1 MLTRRKILSVR
12 VLAAG
17 MALGVLGGA
26 SVIAA
31 DNEAAAPANTG
42 LLPSNARAGECYA
55 KVMVPAVYKTI
66 EEKVVVAEAS
76 EKIEVIPAKYEW
88 TEVRVPVQQE
98 SEKMIAVPAAFETVK
113 EKVEVE
119 PARTVWRMGPGA
131 KDRIAN
137 DQTVLSA
144 LALGLPKTAT
154 PGQCYNE
161 FHQPAQYKTENE
173 KLLKTAASEKIITSE
188 PEFEWVEEKVLIKEA
203 SEKIIEVPAQYD
215 VLTEKVLE
223 SPAYTTWKKGR
234 GLNEKVD
241 HATGEIM
248 CLVEVPAKY
257 KTIEKRVLKSPVT
270 IKKVEIP
277 AEYKTVRVKKLS
289 KPAQEKREAIPAEYQ
304 TIEKRMKVSDAKL
317 SWTQAGVSG
326 EGKATGKTLCLAEI
340 PAKYETI
347 TKRVLKEKA
356 SIKKVEVPAT
366 IKTMRMSKLVT
377 PASEKR
383 IPIPAKYEIVPKRTK
398 VSSAK
403 LEWRP
408 VLCETNTTKA
418 LVTDIQRAL
427 QKAGFDPGTIDGVIG
442 SATLRAIDSYQ
453 RKNNLA
459 HGGLTLQTIEK
470 LGIKIGG

>member
-1 MLTRRKILSVR
+1 
-12 VLAAG
+12 
-17 MALGVLGGA
+17 
-26 SVIAA
+26 
-31 DNEAAAPANTG
+31 
-42 LLPSNARAGECYA
+42 
-55 KVMVPAVYKTI
+55 
-66 EEKVVVAEAS
+66 
-76 EKIEVIPAKYEW
+76 
-88 TEVRVPVQQE
+88 
-98 SEKMIAVPAAFETVK
+98 
-113 EKVEVE
+113 
-119 PARTVWRMGPGA
+119 
-131 KDRIAN
+131 
-137 DQTVLSA
+137 
-144 LALGLPKTAT
+144 
-154 PGQCYNE
+154 
-161 FHQPAQYKTENE
+161 
-173 KLLKTAASEKIITSE
+173 
-188 PEFEWVEEKVLIKEA
+188 
-203 SEKIIEVPAQYD
+203 

-277 AEYKTVRVKKLS
+277 AEYKTVRVKKLA

-317 SWTQAGVSG
+317 TWTQAGAAG
-326 EGKATGKTLCLAEI
+326 EGKATGMTLCLAEI

-347 TKRVLKEKA
+347 TKQVLKEKA
-356 SIKKVEVPAT
+356 SVKKVEVPAT

-408 VLCETNTTKA
+408 VLCETNTTKE

-470 LGIKIGG
+470 LGVKIGG

>member
-1 MLTRRKILSVR
+1 V
-12 VLAAG
+12 
-17 MALGVLGGA
+17 
-26 SVIAA
+26 
-31 DNEAAAPANTG
+31 
-42 LLPSNARAGECYA
+42 
-55 KVMVPAVYKTI
+55 
-66 EEKVVVAEAS
+66 
-76 EKIEVIPAKYEW
+76 PAKYG
-88 TEVRVPVQQE
+88 TETERVLD
-98 SEKMIAVPAAFETVK
+98 K
-113 EKVEVE
+113 
-119 PARTVWRMGPGA
+119 
-131 KDRIAN
+131 
-137 DQTVLSA
+137 
-144 LALGLPKTAT
+144 
-154 PGQCYNE
+154 
-161 FHQPAQYKTENE
+161 
-173 KLLKTAASEKIITSE
+173 
-188 PEFEWVEEKVLIKEA
+188 PEHTI
-203 SEKIIEVPAQYD
+203 
-215 VLTEKVLE
+215 
-223 SPAYTTWKKGR
+223 WKKGTGPITR
-234 GLNEKVD
+234 ID
-241 HATGEIM
+241 DATGEIM

-277 AEYKTVRVKKLS
+277 AEYKTVRVKKLA

-317 SWTQAGVSG
+317 SWNQAGAAG

-340 PAKYETI
+340 PAKYKTI

-383 IPIPAKYEIVPKRTK
+383 IPIPAKYETVPKRTK

-408 VLCETNTTKA
+408 VLCETNTTKE